1 MVFLKKDPAAETARD
16 GHVGEGITLLRAFLV
31 EDESIIR
38 ETLRD
43 TVPWTQCGYT
53 FAGEAGDGEMA
64 LPLIRQAEPDVLITD
79 IRMPF
84 MDGLALSELV
94 SREFPEMKIVIIS
107 GYDDFEYAQ
116 QAISI
121 GVERYLLKPIT
132 KNALL
137 GVLEEIKEKIEGERA
152 NRSYLAQFHREAEE
166 YEQYTRQVFFERMVA
181 GQLSVRQIYETA
193 GRLDIDLRAQCYTIA
208 LFSVLPESSA
218 SAEGYSEPG
227 ARLRDALLEH
237 FLKYPEYVLFR
248 WNLTTYAVL
257 LKGDGARMDELSRR
271 CVDTVRSRYE
281 AHAPERSWY
290 VAVGRPTQR
299 LSTLPACFEE
309 VSRLWAYRHIL
320 PQQHVLTADTVSF
333 LTGTGSDCQLDQL
346 DAGKVDPAILTGV
359 MQSASAQEIPS
370 FADEYIHSVEEALG
384 SKPFCQYLMLSV
396 RFTAARF
403 AASLGVPQQEL
414 FAPLAC
420 LGLVGRNVTAADLK
434 DYLSAIL
441 LRTAELRD
449 RAASS
454 QFRSLLKQVVTY
466 IDQHFTDETLSLNQ
480 VAREVNI
487 SANYLSAVFSQEM
500 GATFTEYVT
509 GRRMDLAKNLLRTTD
524 KRSGEV
530 AAAVGYKDPH
540 YFSFLFKKTQGC
552 TPRDYRGGGKR
563 P

>member
-1 MVFLKKDPAAETARD
+1 MLRVFLA
-16 GHVGEGITLLRAFLV
+16 

-43 TVPWTQCGYT
+43 TVPWGQYGYA

-64 LPLIRQAEPDVLITD
+64 LPLIRQVKPDVLITD

-132 KNALL
+132 KKALL
-137 GVLEEIKEKIEGERA
+137 DVLEEIKEKIEGERA
-152 NRSYLAQFHREAEE
+152 NRGYLAQFHREAQE
-166 YEQYTRQVFFERMVA
+166 YEQYTRRVFFERIVA
-181 GQLSVRQIYETA
+181 GQLSVQQIYETA
-193 GRLDIDLRAQCYTIA
+193 GKLDIDLRAQCYTIA
-208 LFSVLPESSA
+208 FFSVLPERSGSA
-218 SAEGYSEPG
+218 GSYSEPG

-237 FLKYPEYVLFR
+237 FLKYPEYVLVH
-248 WNLTTYAVL
+248 WTLAAYAVL
-257 LKGDGARMDELSRR
+257 IKGDSARMDELARR
-271 CVDTVRSRYE
+271 CVDTVRDQYG
-281 AHAPERSWY
+281 AYAPEQDWY

-320 PQQHVLTADTVSF
+320 PRQHVLTADTVSF
-333 LTGTGSDCQLDQL
+333 LTGTGSDFQLDHL

-359 MQSASAQEIPS
+359 MQSAGTQEIPS
-370 FADEYIHSVEEALG
+370 FVDEYLHSVEEALS

-403 AASLGVPQQEL
+403 AAALGVSQQEV
-414 FAPLAC
+414 FAPLTC
-420 LGLVGRNVTAADLK
+420 LDMVGRNVTAADLK
-434 DYLSAIL
+434 EYLSAIL
-441 LRTAELRD
+441 LRTLELRD
-449 RAASS
+449 RASSS
-454 QFRSLLKQVVTY
+454 QCRQLLRQAVAY
-466 IDQHFTDETLSLNQ
+466 IDSHFTDESLSLNQ

-487 SANYLSAVFSQEM
+487 SANYLSAVFSQEI

-509 GRRMDLAKNLLRTTD
+509 GKRMERAKELLRTTD

-530 AAAVGYKDPH
+530 AAAVGYRDPH

-552 TPRDYRGGGKR
+552 TPRDYRGKR
-563 P
+563 L

>member
-1 MVFLKKDPAAETARD
+1 MNTILIAEDEKFIRKGLVTMVRRSGVPVETILEARD
-16 GHVGEGITLLRAFLV
+16 GEEALELLHQNPVDL
-31 EDESIIR
+31 
-38 ETLRD
+38 
-43 TVPWTQCGYT
+43 
-53 FAGEAGDGEMA
+53 
-64 LPLIRQAEPDVLITD
+64 LITD

-84 MDGLALSELV
+84 MDGLDLSRLV
-94 SREFPEMKIVIIS
+94 LREFPNTKIVIIS
-107 GYDDFEYAQ
+107 GYDDFEYAR

-121 GVERYLLKPIT
+121 GVDRYLLKPIT
-132 KNALL
+132 KKALL
-137 GVLEEIKEKIEGERA
+137 DVLAELKEKIEGERA

-166 YEQYTRQVFFERMVA
+166 YEQYTRRVFFERVVA
-181 GQLSVRQIYETA
+181 GQLSVQEIYESA
-193 GRLDIDLRAQCYTIA
+193 AKLDIDLRAQCYA
-208 LFSVLPESSA
+208 LAFFSVLPEPSA
-218 SAEGYSEPG
+218 SAEAYSEPG

-237 FLKYPEYVLFR
+237 LLKYPEYVLLR

-257 LKGDGARMDELSRR
+257 LKGETARMEELARR
-271 CVDTVRSRYE
+271 CVETVRSQY
-281 AHAPERSWY
+281 AACAPEQSWY
-290 VAVGRPTQR
+290 VAIGRPTQR

-333 LTGTGSDCQLDQL
+333 LTGTGGGDSHLEQL
-346 DAGKVDPAILTGV
+346 DAGKVDPAILQGV

-370 FADEYIHSVEEALG
+370 FVDEYIRSVEEALG

-403 AASLGVPQQEL
+403 AASLGIGQREA
-414 FAPLAC
+414 FAPLTC
-420 LGLVGRNVTAADLK
+420 LDLVGRNVTAADLK
-434 DYLSAIL
+434 AYFSAIL
-441 LRTAELRD
+441 LRMAELRD
-449 RAASS
+449 QASS
-454 QFRSLLKQVVTY
+454 SQCRQLLKQAVSY
-466 IDQHFTDETLSLNQ
+466 IDSHFTEESLSLNQ

-487 SANYLSAVFSQEM
+487 SANYLSAVFSQEI

-509 GRRMDLAKNLLRTTD
+509 GKRMDRAKELLRSTD

-552 TPRDYRGGGKR
+552 TPRDYRGKR

>member
-1 MVFLKKDPAAETARD
+1 M
-16 GHVGEGITLLRAFLV
+16 LRVFLV

-43 TVPWTQCGYT
+43 TVPWAQYGYT

-64 LPLIRQAEPDVLITD
+64 LPLIRQVKPDVLITD
-79 IRMPF
+79 VRMPF

-94 SREFPEMKIVIIS
+94 RKEFPEMKIIIIS
-107 GYDDFEYAQ
+107 GHDDFEYAR

-121 GVERYLLKPIT
+121 GVDQYLLKPIT
-132 KNALL
+132 KKTLL
-137 GVLEEIKEKIEGERA
+137 DVLEELRGKIEGERA

-166 YEQYTRQVFFERMVA
+166 YEQYTRRVFFERVVA
-181 GQLSVRQIYETA
+181 GQLSVQEIYESA
-193 GRLDIDLRAQCYTIA
+193 AKLDIDLRAQCYA
-208 LFSVLPESSA
+208 LAFFSVLPEPSV
-218 SAEGYSEPG
+218 SAESYSEPG

-237 FLKYPEYVLFR
+237 FLKYPEYILLR

-257 LKGDGARMDELSRR
+257 LKGETARMEELSER
-271 CVDTVRSRYE
+271 CVETVRSQY
-281 AHAPERSWY
+281 AACAPEQSWY

-333 LTGTGSDCQLDQL
+333 LTGTGSANSQLDQL
-346 DAGKVDPAILTGV
+346 DANQVDPAILTGV

-370 FADEYIHSVEEALG
+370 FVDEYLHSVEKALS

-403 AASLGVPQQEL
+403 AASLEIGQQEA
-414 FAPLAC
+414 FAPLDC
-420 LGLVGRNVTAADLK
+420 LNMVGRSVTAADLK
-434 DYLSAIL
+434 NYFCAIL
-441 LRTAELRD
+441 LRMAALRD
-449 RAASS
+449 QASS
-454 QFRSLLKQVVTY
+454 SQWRSLLKQAVAY
-466 IDQHFTDETLSLNQ
+466 IDGHFTQESLSLNQ

-509 GRRMDLAKNLLRTTD
+509 GKRMDLAKNLLRTTD

-552 TPRDYRGGGKR
+552 TPRDYRGGGRR